1 VPSAAAPRPSSDCAH
16 FTVTWGRPSRCTSSQ
31 DASSGALVGAPAA
44 DHVDPGLA
52 QTCGAARRGLAG
64 IGDGEH
70 HARDAGGDERFAA
83 RTGAAGVVARFEGDD
98 GGRAARGIRPP
109 RRRGSSARRLRREPC
124 RLRGATLRRA
134 PRRRRRAARRRPA
147 G

>member
-1 VPSAAAPRPSSDCAH
+1 MHIGAGCRTGDPLAGAVGGGAAAVERLRPLHGDVRAAEPLH
-16 FTVTWGRPSRCTSSQ
+16 LQPGRQ
-31 DASSGALVGAPAA
+31 QGGALVGAPAA

-83 RTGAAGVVARFEGDD
+83 GTGAAGVVARFEGDD
-98 GGRAARGIRPP
+98 GGRAARGIRP
-109 RRRGSSARRLRREPC
+109 A
-124 RLRGATLRRA
+124 A
-134 PRRRRRAARRRPA
+134 AARFVSA
-147 G
+147 STSA